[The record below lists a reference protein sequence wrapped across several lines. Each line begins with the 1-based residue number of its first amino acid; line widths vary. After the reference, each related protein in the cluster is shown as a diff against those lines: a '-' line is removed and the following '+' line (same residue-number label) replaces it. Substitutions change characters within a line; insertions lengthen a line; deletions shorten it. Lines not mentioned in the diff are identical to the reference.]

1 MWVLRGN
8 GKTARGH
15 MQVKDGMYTYLR
27 NSETLNPAG
36 IIAAFTLNNHSK

>member
-1 MWVLRGN
+1 
-8 GKTARGH
+8 